1 MFWIGLIIGLFV
13 GTMFGVIIV
22 AMCVSAGDADK
33 QMGVK

>member
-1 MFWIGLIIGLFV
+1 MFLIGLLIGACV
-13 GTMFGVIIV
+13 GTLLGVIIV